1 MIGIVLGLIIVM
13 GGVGG
18 IEQSQTDLELFY
30 AALISA
36 FGLMVMA
43 SGVKIVKE

>member
-1 MIGIVLGLIIVM
+1 MIQIILGLIIVM

-18 IEQSQTDLELFY
+18 VENSQTDFDLLL

-36 FGLMVMA
+36 FGLMIMA
-43 SGVKIVKE
+43 SGVKFVKE

>member
-1 MIGIVLGLIIVM
+1 MIRIVLGLIIVM

-18 IEQSQTDLELFY
+18 VENSQTDVDLLL

-36 FGLMVMA
+36 FGLMLMA
-43 SGVKIVKE
+43 SGVVFVKE

>member
-1 MIGIVLGLIIVM
+1 MIQIIFGLIIVM

-18 IEQSQTDLELFY
+18 VENSQTDFDLLL

-36 FGLMVMA
+36 FGLMIMA
-43 SGVKIVKE
+43 SGVKFVKE